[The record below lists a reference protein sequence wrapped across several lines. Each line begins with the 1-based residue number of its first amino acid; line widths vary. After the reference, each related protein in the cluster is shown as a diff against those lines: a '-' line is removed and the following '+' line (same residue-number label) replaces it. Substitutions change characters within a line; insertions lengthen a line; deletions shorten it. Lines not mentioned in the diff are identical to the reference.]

1 MQCGRERES
10 MAAPGIVREGGTTGQ
25 SKSDATSSFRRNYI
39 SASHTVMGKGI
50 TVTLVIWS
58 QGKKK
63 CCICILSAF

>member
-1 MQCGRERES
+1 MTV
-10 MAAPGIVREGGTTGQ
+10 PGIVREGGTTGQ
-25 SKSDATSSFRRNYI
+25 STSDAPNRRNYI

-63 CCICILSAF
+63 CCIYILSTF